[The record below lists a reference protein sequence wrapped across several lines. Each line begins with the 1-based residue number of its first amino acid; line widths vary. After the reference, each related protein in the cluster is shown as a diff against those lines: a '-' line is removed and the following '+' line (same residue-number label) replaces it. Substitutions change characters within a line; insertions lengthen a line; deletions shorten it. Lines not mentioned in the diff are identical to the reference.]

1 MLMKVKVPTKLRVR
15 TAPTFESPV
24 QGFLHNK
31 TIVNVEEPI
40 EGWAKLTCYWV
51 GDMKIKCSNSR
62 YVYAKYLKKCRAPK
76 EYG

>member
-15 TAPTFESPV
+15 TAPNFESQV
-24 QGFLHNK
+24 RGFLHNK

-40 EGWAKLTCYWV
+40 DGWAKLNWYLV
-51 GDMKIKCSNSR
+51 GDMKIRCSNACF
-62 YVYAKYLKKCRAPK
+62 VYAKYLKKHRTPK